1 MYLFLCWTFNT
12 RSCVINWFIA
22 VSTDSKLAIRVFEHL
37 PCWSKLTGL
46 QLCQIFAFFGG
57 SIYCLSCKI
66 HYKAKDASLG
76 KIPFIKALLVVT
88 SISIGVNIKVTC
100 FWQTLYLQQYT
111 RYRPA
116 DLRDCVFIIHD
127 LYLSRRGGGLQ
138 AVREKYK
145 QSKVFCLTLCLWI
158 MKKPLACFVFCSPL
172 LFF

>member
-1 MYLFLCWTFNT
+1 MQNIHAFFALMYLFLCWTFNT

-76 KIPFIKALLVVT
+76 KIPFIKALLVLSLQLVLE
-88 SISIGVNIKVTC
+88 SISKWHAFGRHFICNSIRDIDQLISGIVFLSYTTC
-100 FWQTLYLQQYT
+100 IWVEEVGGYKPWERNTNRA
-111 RYRPA
+111 RY
-116 DLRDCVFIIHD
+116 
-127 LYLSRRGGGLQ
+127 
-138 AVREKYK
+138 
-145 QSKVFCLTLCLWI
+145 
-158 MKKPLACFVFCSPL
+158 FV
-172 LFF
+172 